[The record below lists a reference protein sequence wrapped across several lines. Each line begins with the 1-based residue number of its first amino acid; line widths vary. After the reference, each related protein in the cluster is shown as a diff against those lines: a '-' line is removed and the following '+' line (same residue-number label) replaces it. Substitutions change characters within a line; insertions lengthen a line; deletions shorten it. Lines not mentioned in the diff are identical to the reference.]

1 MLDRRPDVQRLAGE
15 YLLDYTDAQVDQLIF
30 DYLDALGTYL
40 VQHLEDLYGDDFVQ
54 NSRLQ
59 YVFTVPAIWSEHAIQ
74 RTRRAFERAI
84 WGGGGGG
91 DAAAVDRRLIN
102 VTEPEAAAICVLQ
115 RVDRQILREN
125 QCFMVVD
132 AGGGTVDLISYVIRG
147 LHPLEVEEAVPGSG
161 DVCGGATVTDRFK
174 DWLVSKAGEEEYY
187 DDNVLRDAVE
197 AFDTLVRDFSSPY
210 ITL

>member
-1 MLDRRPDVQRLAGE
+1 MLDRRPDVQRLAG
-15 YLLDYTDAQVDQLIF
+15 DQVISYTEDKVDQIIF
-30 DYLDALGTYL
+30 DYLSSLGSYL
-40 VQHLEDLYGDDFVQ
+40 VRHLKDRYGEDLVR

-84 WGGGGGG
+84 G
-91 DAAAVDRRLIN
+91 DAAMSHRPIDI
-102 VTEPEAAAICVLQ
+102 TEPEAAAICVLQ
-115 RVDRQILREN
+115 RVNWQILRVN

-174 DWLVSKAGEEEYY
+174 AWLVSRAGEEEYY
-187 DDNVLRDAVE
+187 DDEVLHGAVE
-197 AFDTLVRDFSSPY
+197 AFDTQVRR
-210 ITL
+210 L